1 MYAWFLWILI
11 TPAYLELPSSRICV
25 HDTLIINQH
34 NLLFCLLRI
43 RTLTPFVVYY
53 PSAIYLSLLA
63 MHLHLSIHQ
72 FSSRKL
78 WLIFVRNY
86 TGFLPEEIT
95 FFYSSWIFSCMR
107 YSYEHRKHI
116 LIHYIHIVGN
126 IICTKLIN
134 LVTYYDFYARIQVLF
149 CELIFLL

>member
-1 MYAWFLWILI
+1 MYAWFLWIPI
-11 TPAYLELPSSRICV
+11 TPAYLELPSGRICV

-72 FSSRKL
+72 FSSRSTDWYL
-78 WLIFVRNY
+78 
-86 TGFLPEEIT
+86 
-95 FFYSSWIFSCMR
+95 S
-107 YSYEHRKHI
+107 
-116 LIHYIHIVGN
+116 GN
-126 IICTKLIN
+126 IPDFYQKISNLLTVAEYSVVCGVLIN
-134 LVTYYDFYARIQVLF
+134 TVHISYYLFKLLSVTFHALNT
-149 CELIFLL
+149 